1 MELSSER
8 ATHLVR
14 LHLDND
20 EGTYYEVRRLVA
32 EAIAEATPSDLS
44 VEIVGAKIA
53 LQRAQQQAVAGAL
66 EGLVEDLI
74 YGSEDFD
81 VVGAG
86 DLSLLGLDLVGAAL
100 GAVDFDELAADYLA
114 TADDEL

>member
-44 VEIVGAKIA
+44 VEIVGAEIA
-53 LQRAQQQAVAGAL
+53 LQRARQQAVAGAL
-66 EGLVEDLI
+66 AGLVEDLACGPDI
-74 YGSEDFD
+74 DSD
-81 VVGAG
+81 A
-86 DLSLLGLDLVGAAL
+86 LSLLALDLLTAAL
-100 GAVDFDELAADYLA
+100 GVVDFDELAADYLA
-114 TADDEL
+114 LADEGL